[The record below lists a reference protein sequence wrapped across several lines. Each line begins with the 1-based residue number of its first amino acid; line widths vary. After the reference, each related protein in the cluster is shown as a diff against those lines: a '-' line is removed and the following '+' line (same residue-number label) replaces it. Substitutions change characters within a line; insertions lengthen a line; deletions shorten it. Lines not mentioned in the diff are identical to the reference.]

1 MKWVLHLAPLALML
15 VVGAFLGHVLT
26 PDPPPLYST
35 VTVTDT
41 LIRQVERVDT
51 VVSWRERIVYRRP
64 PAETRATAPGG
75 AVPDVSAF
83 CADAVESALAA
94 AAPDSTPAAS
104 PRSTS
109 VSAPTLLLRS
119 IREEPGWLPL
129 TSTRLIATGPLST
142 GDLRQLTYRVHDGY
156 QLHTMGD
163 SLLVQS
169 PRFWLVREGVR
180 GLPWAALG
188 FLVGQVLR

>member
-1 MKWVLHLAPLALML
+1 MSRHSVPTPWPL
-15 VVGAFLGHVLT
+15 
-26 PDPPPLYST
+26 
-35 VTVTDT
+35 
-41 LIRQVERVDT
+41 
-51 VVSWRERIVYRRP
+51 RI
-64 PAETRATAPGG
+64 
-75 AVPDVSAF
+75 
-83 CADAVESALAA
+83 AA

-104 PRSTS
+104 PRSTGT
-109 VSAPTLLLRS
+109 SAPTLLLRS

-169 PRFWLVREGVR
+169 PRFWLIRSAVRSAPWIVVG
-180 GLPWAALG
+180 GLLWEII
-188 FLVGQVLR
+188 R